1 MRYPGR
7 ALAVAVV
14 CCVLLGSA
22 GCASGPAGKL
32 TGFLDALRNGQ
43 EQEASSACYDKQ
55 SFRDVSGALAGQ
67 LNGATVKVLSV
78 EEPGS
83 GRVREKGYAPRS
95 VATVEERMEKPLAE
109 IEARFKPLIEYANAV
124 LANAQ
129 AEYNNAV
136 EMKKYAAMT
145 YGTNMPQYRTEQSR
159 INNALPRLHGA
170 QARVDELTAARDA
183 EVADL
188 KAGAEAGYKQEKGEA
203 SRALARNSVEMPTLE
218 MTVDLVQGSSSER
231 RVFTLVEDVTWKVYS
246 VAKGG

>member
-1 MRYPGR
+1 MKHPGR
-7 ALAVAVV
+7 ALAAAIV
-14 CCVLLGSA
+14 CGMLLWLA
-22 GCASGPAGKL
+22 GCSSGPAGKL

-43 EQEASSACYDKQ
+43 KQEASSACYDRH
-55 SFRDVSGALAGQ
+55 SFRDVSEALAGQ
-67 LNGATVKVLSV
+67 LNGAAVKVVSV

-83 GRVREKGYAPRS
+83 GPVRKKGYAPRS
-95 VATVEERMEKPLAE
+95 VATVEERIEKPLAE
-109 IEARFKPLIEYANAV
+109 IEARFKPLIEYAGAV

-129 AEYNNAV
+129 AEYNHAV

-183 EVADL
+183 EIAGL
-188 KAGAEAGYKQEKGEA
+188 KADAEASFKQEKDEA

-218 MTVDLVQGSSSER
+218 ITVDLVQGSSSER
-231 RVFTLVEDVTWKVYS
+231 RTFTLVEDGTWKVYS
-246 VAKGG
+246 VVKGR